1 MKHCKQCPSSA
12 LQEVELAI
20 DRSVGLSRGFAYVE
34 YEKRADAEKAKDA
47 MDGGQLDGVVLT

>member
-1 MKHCKQCPSSA
+1 MPSSA